1 MFATTP
7 CTFNKQSGVYLVA
20 NLSQVFFGCFLGGIL
35 TFMTL
40 AESYSFFVLRFL
52 MYAVSEVNMLLS
64 FSTKTSLV

>member
-1 MFATTP
+1 
-7 CTFNKQSGVYLVA
+7 
-20 NLSQVFFGCFLGGIL
+20 
-35 TFMTL
+35 MTL

>member
-1 MFATTP
+1 M
-7 CTFNKQSGVYLVA
+7 A
-20 NLSQVFFGCFLGGIL
+20 NLSQVFFGCFLGEIL

-52 MYAVSEVNMLLS
+52 MHAVSEVNMLLS